1 MGALSL
7 PQPIDGPGIAR
18 GPAEAAVMTAVDAR
32 IAAAVA
38 GDRRALD
45 SLVSEMLPRIRNLV
59 RYLVRGDS
67 DADDMAQEALVAIV
81 RGLPSYRGEGS
92 LSAWADRV
100 AVRET
105 FANLRRVRR
114 ARAQVDA
121 GADLASVPHPDGPP
135 DDYAELRRAAK
146 LLDQLP
152 DDQRHVLVLHH
163 VLGLSV
169 PEISEEIGA
178 PFETVRSRLR
188 LGMSKLRALHGSD
201 GGGQ

>member
-7 PQPIDGPGIAR
+7 PRPIDGPGNSR

-38 GDRRALD
+38 GDRRALE

-135 DDYAELRRAAK
+135 DDYAERRRAAK

>member
-7 PQPIDGPGIAR
+7 PQPIDGPGLAR

-135 DDYAELRRAAK
+135 DDYAERRRAAK

>member
-135 DDYAELRRAAK
+135 DDYAERRRAAK

>member
-114 ARAQVDA
+114 SRAQVDA
-121 GADLASVPHPDGPP
+121 GADLAAVPHPDGPP
-135 DDYAELRRAAK
+135 DDYAERRRAAK